1 MHHRAGSRNVIE
13 LHGRNDRVVCTSC
26 GYDCSRRIIQKQI
39 ETLNSLFLEKIISQ
53 KLKDL
58 TRVERDGIIRADG
71 DTELGISDFSEVRN
85 TIYICMYECMNVT
98 IYVRVEVHMYVWKY
112 ICTCVSTYVRVY
124 VSLYVS
130 TYFCMYECL
139 YVCIQVY

>member
-1 MHHRAGSRNVIE
+1 MIE

-85 TIYICMYECMNVT
+85 TIYICMYVCMNVT
-98 IYVRVEVHMYVWKY
+98 IYVRV
-112 ICTCVSTYVRVY
+112 
-124 VSLYVS
+124 
-130 TYFCMYECL
+130 
-139 YVCIQVY
+139 

>member
-98 IYVRVEVHMYVWKY
+98 IYVRVEVHMYVSKY
-112 ICTCVSTYVRVY
+112 LCT
-124 VSLYVS
+124 
-130 TYFCMYECL
+130 
-139 YVCIQVY
+139 